1 MTRDLV
7 LLGDLSSRININR
20 DTRPA
25 IEKIAIFVSEL
36 LLVLSARAS
45 NWGWNQDAVEGL
57 DVVGGLTDPPGSIS
71 GGNNWVITN
80 IDNIEQI
87 STIRHVSRD
96 INRFNC
102 FMNMP
107 LNRLNVTSFP

>member
-7 LLGDLSSRININR
+7 LFGDLSSRININR
-20 DTRPA
+20 DTRPD

-36 LLVLSARAS
+36 VLVLSARAS
-45 NWGWNQDAVEGL
+45 NWGWNQDA
-57 DVVGGLTDPPGSIS
+57 VGGLTDPPGSIS

>member
-7 LLGDLSSRININR
+7 LFGDLSSRINTNS

-25 IEKIAIFVSEL
+25 IEKIAILVSEFV
-36 LLVLSARAS
+36 LVLSARAS
-45 NWGWNQDAVEGL
+45 NWGWNQDAV
-57 DVVGGLTDPPGSIS
+57 GGLTDPPGRIS
-71 GGNNWVITN
+71 GGSNWVITH
-80 IDNIEQI
+80 IEIIEQI

-102 FMNMP
+102 FMKMP
-107 LNRLNVTSFP
+107 LNILNVTSFP